1 MNTFY
6 DQMTF
11 RNIGIFTLEEQNK
24 LKNCCVAIA
33 GVGGVGGLLAERLIR
48 IGVGKLC
55 ITDPGT
61 FEPTNFNR
69 QFGSTT
75 KTIDMNK
82 AETVYAELLEINP
95 DAAIDYDVNGI
106 NSQEDAFRLVEKADI
121 IVDEMD
127 FPMLKESIYLQ
138 RAARKKGIFYMFS
151 AALGFGASTTVFAPD
166 GITLEEYNKFPRD
179 CDLNDLTSH
188 RIPLQ
193 NICPELPTYIGQSMT
208 LNDIDAMIQGKKAIS
223 TNSIGVGL
231 SSVVTTNEVVN
242 VVLRKKTL
250 VLAPDTIVVDLL
262 DRHYTIKRKI
272 L

>member
-6 DQMTF
+6 NQMTV
-11 RNIGIFTLEEQNK
+11 RNIGIFTPEEQNK

-75 KTIDMNK
+75 KTIDTNK
-82 AETVYAELLEINP
+82 AEAVYAELHEINP
-95 DAAIDYDVNGI
+95 YADIDYDIHGI
-106 NSQEDAFRLVEKADI
+106 RSQEDAFRLVEKADI
-121 IVDEMD
+121 VVDEMD

-151 AALGFGASTTVFAPD
+151 AALGFGCVATIFSPE
-166 GITLEEYNKFPRD
+166 GYTLEEYNGIPRD
-179 CDLNDLTSH
+179 MDLAQFEPGRISMDKVTS
-188 RIPLQ
+188 R
-193 NICPELPTYIGQSMT
+193 LPSYVFDGMNHEKLGQM
-208 LNDIDAMIQGKKAIS
+208 MEGKEPIS

-231 SSVVTTNEVVN
+231 TSILTANETVN
-242 VVLRKKTL
+242 VLLQKKPIIT
-250 VLAPDTIVVDLL
+250 APNYIHIDLL
-262 DRHYTIKRKI
+262 DRVYSI
-272 L
+272 LSN